1 MSGERNLETL
11 LNNMNPVLNEGD
23 YVFCNVSN
31 LDTINLNQI
40 IGSFKESEGIT
51 LIVSKAYANT
61 IGLTYSSI
69 MSWITLQVHSSIE
82 AVGLTAAF
90 SSVLAKNDI
99 SCNVVAG
106 YYHDHIF
113 VNKKDA
119 NKALQLLSHIQS

>member
-69 MSWITLQVHSSIE
+69 MSWITLLVHSSLE

-119 NKALQLLSHIQS
+119 DKALQLLSHI